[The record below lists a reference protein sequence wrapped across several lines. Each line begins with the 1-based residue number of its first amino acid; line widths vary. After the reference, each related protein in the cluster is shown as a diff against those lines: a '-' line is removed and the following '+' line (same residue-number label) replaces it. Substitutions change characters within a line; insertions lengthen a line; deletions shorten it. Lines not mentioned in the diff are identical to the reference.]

1 MKTGII
7 GAGHIGDTAQEEKNM
22 QSVINALDTLFNKRD
37 YESTR
42 KLWSPDYVQRS
53 LWVPPGKDGLFNMV
67 PTIPPTMRLEFDHAV
82 GNDDVVFVHCRTTGQ
97 GAPPFVSGDWFRI
110 KDGLFIEHW
119 DVMQNEVSEKESL
132 SKRPMY
138 GAAAMREPNGP
149 GRSDIQRQ
157 NANKA
162 LAIEAFDTLFNK
174 RDFAAATKYWSPQF
188 VQHSALTPPG
198 REGLFN
204 QVKSTPKLRY
214 EFGLAMASQNLVVL
228 HGRITGNG
236 KPRADIVANI
246 LQLQDGVFV
255 EHWDVVMPEATREEA
270 NGRSPMWGD
279 TFPA

>member
-1 MKTGII
+1 MKKGNMG
-7 GAGHIGDTAQEEKNM
+7 GAPQEVKNI
-22 QSVINALDTLFNKRD
+22 QFVIHALDTLFNKRD
-37 YESTR
+37 YEAVR
-42 KLWSPDYVQRS
+42 QFWSPDYVQRS
-53 LWVPPGKDGLFNMV
+53 LWVPPGKEGLFNMV
-67 PTIPPTMRLEFDHAV
+67 PKIPTTARLEFGLAAA
-82 GNDDVVFVHCRTTGQ
+82 NDDVVFVHIRTEGH

-132 SKRPMY
+132 SKRPMFS
-138 GAAAMREPNGP
+138 GPARRESSDA
-149 GRSDIQRQ
+149 GRFDAQQ
-157 NANKA
+157 EKANKA
-162 LAIEAFDTLFNK
+162 LAIEAFDILFNK
-174 RDFAAATKYWSPQF
+174 RDFAAAEKYWSPQF
-188 VQHSALTPPG
+188 TQHSALTPPG

-204 QVKSTPKLRY
+204 QVKGMPELHY
-214 EFGLAMASQNLVVL
+214 EFGLALASKNLVVL
-228 HGRITGNG
+228 HGRINGNG